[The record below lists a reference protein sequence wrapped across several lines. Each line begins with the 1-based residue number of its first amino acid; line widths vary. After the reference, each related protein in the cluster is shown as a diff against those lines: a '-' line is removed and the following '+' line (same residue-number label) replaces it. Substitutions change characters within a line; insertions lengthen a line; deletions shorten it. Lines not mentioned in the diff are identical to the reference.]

1 MTHRHI
7 EYDLMRLVGI
17 GSIMVAHANPPESV
31 FQLRNIGIPVLIAA
45 SAMTFRAIDQR
56 RPIEAPSFL
65 RRRIWRL
72 TVPVWVFLTLW
83 FATVFAVAA
92 LAGKAQPFS
101 ADYVLNSYLFLTEQG
116 FTWIFKIYI
125 LLALLTPMALR
136 LRHVPIGLWAWGSM
150 LIAIL
155 AIHHLLTMPL
165 RVDLAPG
172 WRDLVEDVLL
182 IIVPYGALYLY
193 AMRLPDHSD
202 RQLLLAAAV
211 ALAAFVLMA
220 ALRWQEAG
228 HFVPTQTD
236 KYPPGPYYL
245 AYGLFG
251 VHLAYL
257 LLRRLPA
264 LPARVHGMVRWLA
277 SNSLWIY
284 LWHIPA
290 HFAWPRIEAVAP
302 LLADAFVPHVAFLL
316 GVGIVGTAV
325 QQKLV
330 AIARRSPARIPR
342 TFAKVF
348 A

>member
-1 MTHRHI
+1 VTDRRI
-7 EYDLMRLVGI
+7 EYDLMRVLGI
-17 GSIMVAHANPPESV
+17 GSIMLAHANPPETI

-45 SAMTFRAIDQR
+45 SAMTFRAIDER

-65 RRRIWRL
+65 WRRIWRL

-116 FTWIFKIYI
+116 FTWIFKVYI

-136 LRHVPIGLWAWGSM
+136 MRHVPVGLWAWGLM
-150 LIAIL
+150 FIAIL
-155 AIHHLLTMPL
+155 VMHHLLTVPL
-165 RVDLAPG
+165 RADLATG
-172 WRDLVEDVLL
+172 SRDLVEDVLL

-193 AMRLPDHSD
+193 AMRLPDHTD
-202 RQLLLAAAV
+202 RQLLLSGAV
-211 ALAAFVLMA
+211 AFAAFVLMA

-251 VHLAYL
+251 VHLVYL
-257 LLRRLPA
+257 LFRRLPA
-264 LPARVHGMVRWLA
+264 VPDRVNGKVRWLA

-290 HFAWPRIEAVAP
+290 CFAWPRIEAVAP
-302 LLADAFVPHVAFLL
+302 LLADAFLPNAVFLF
-316 GVGIVGTAV
+316 GVGIVATAL
-325 QQKLV
+325 QQRLV
-330 AIARRSPARIPR
+330 AIARRSPAPIPR
-342 TFAKVF
+342 AFVKVF